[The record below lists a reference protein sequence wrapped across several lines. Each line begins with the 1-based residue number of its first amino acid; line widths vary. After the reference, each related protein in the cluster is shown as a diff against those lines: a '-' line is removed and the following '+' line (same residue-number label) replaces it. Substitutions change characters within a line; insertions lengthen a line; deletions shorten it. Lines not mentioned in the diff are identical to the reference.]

1 MNRASS
7 RRALLASLLLLF
19 ASPVRG
25 VLLQPLALRATARV
39 SALRH
44 SAAPLVCLAS
54 KKGGKGAKKKAQT
67 SSGRGFGAQSA
78 AKPAAKPISEEQR
91 LADKQKLEW
100 RTFERWLSSNGATLD
115 AVELADCGGGLRGV
129 RATRSLKA
137 GEELFRIPRELIL
150 DEDAADESAVAA
162 LWGGSEREVALPAH
176 VRLALLILHELRL
189 GEQSAAAPYLRMLPS
204 PEDFAAD
211 GGPASTWSDD
221 ELAACGCAKL
231 QADAQQK
238 RAGLADDLAA
248 ARVAPRWT
256 ELGLP
261 AQSNCPRGH
270 PSRQRPTRAHAL
282 LSPLSS
288 LLSPAWALLSAEPLA
303 ALPALSA
310 RVMKADQGCSD
321 AGTKVA
327 DNCFRPPRPAG
338 RATERRG
345 GRLGGRSRDQPRL
358 LRHAG
363 GGRAGAV
370 DDDSYGRHGQPR
382 PPTC

>member
-1 MNRASS
+1 MRCIVMFSPYDAHQIFTSS
-7 RRALLASLLLLF
+7 RSRGAARSRRPTMSRVRLSRRPLLASLLLLF

-162 LWGGSEREVALPAH
+162 LWGGSGREVALPAH

-270 PSRQRPTRAHAL
+270 PSRQRPTRAHGPSL
-282 LSPLSS
+282 SSHLSPLSS
-288 LLSPAWALLSAEPLA
+288 LLSPPLPSPLGSHSRRLA
-303 ALPALSA
+303 CVRGCLHLP
-310 RVMKADQGCSD
+310 
-321 AGTKVA
+321 
-327 DNCFRPPRPAG
+327 
-338 RATERRG
+338 
-345 GRLGGRSRDQPRL
+345 RDP
-358 LRHAG
+358 G
-363 GGRAGAV
+363 
-370 DDDSYGRHGQPR
+370 
-382 PPTC
+382 

>member
-1 MNRASS
+1 MSRARLS
-7 RRALLASLLLLF
+7 RRPLLASLLLLF

-162 LWGGSEREVALPAH
+162 LWGGSGREVALPAH

-270 PSRQRPTRAHAL
+270 PSRQRPTRAHGPSLSSL
-282 LSPLSS
+282 LSPLSP

-310 RVMKADQGCSD
+310 RVAKADQACSD
-321 AGTKVA
+321 AGPKVA
-327 DNCFRPPRPAG
+327 DSLLSAAQACRASHRAPRRWP
-338 RATERRG
+338 
-345 GRLGGRSRDQPRL
+345 GRSQP
-358 LRHAG
+358 
-363 GGRAGAV
+363 
-370 DDDSYGRHGQPR
+370 
-382 PPTC
+382 

>member
-1 MNRASS
+1 MSRASLS
-7 RRALLASLLLLF
+7 RRPLLASLLLLF

-115 AVELADCGGGLRGV
+115 AVQLADCGGGLRGV

-270 PSRQRPTRAHAL
+270 PSRQRPTRAHGPPLSSL

-288 LLSPAWALLSAEPLA
+288 LLPGLSSRRSPW
-303 ALPALSA
+303 
-310 RVMKADQGCSD
+310 
-321 AGTKVA
+321 
-327 DNCFRPPRPAG
+327 PPSPPSP
-338 RATERRG
+338 RG
-345 GRLGGRSRDQPRL
+345 W
-358 LRHAG
+358 
-363 GGRAGAV
+363 
-370 DDDSYGRHGQPR
+370 
-382 PPTC
+382 

>member
-1 MNRASS
+1 MSRASLS
-7 RRALLASLLLLF
+7 RRPLLASLLLLF

-162 LWGGSEREVALPAH
+162 LWGGSGREVALPAH

-270 PSRQRPTRAHAL
+270 PSRQRPTRAHGP
-282 LSPLSS
+282 SLSS
-288 LLSPAWALLSAEPLA
+288 LLPGLSSRRSPWPPSPPSPRGWRKQTRVALMRAPRWL
-303 ALPALSA
+303 
-310 RVMKADQGCSD
+310 
-321 AGTKVA
+321 TH
-327 DNCFRPPRPAG
+327 CFRPPRPAG

>member
-1 MNRASS
+1 MFTKFRLIALSWRGQIARPTMSRARLS
-7 RRALLASLLLLF
+7 RRPLLASLLLLF

-231 QADAQQK
+231 QADAQHK

-270 PSRQRPTRAHAL
+270 PSRQRPTRAHGPSL
-282 LSPLSS
+282 SSHLSPLSS
-288 LLSPAWALLSAEPLA
+288 LLSPLSYLGSPLGGA
-303 ALPALSA
+303 P
-310 RVMKADQGCSD
+310 G
-321 AGTKVA
+321 
-327 DNCFRPPRPAG
+327 RPPRP
-338 RATERRG
+338 
-345 GRLGGRSRDQPRL
+345 L
-358 LRHAG
+358 
-363 GGRAGAV
+363 RAGCE
-370 DDDSYGRHGQPR
+370 SR
-382 PPTC
+382 PGLL